1 MKTIRTFI
9 NIILLLILFS
19 QLSYAQCK
27 SDECV
32 GKISQGYTFLKS
44 YQMEKV
50 GDQLEYSYVFSKET
64 NYMLV
69 LCNPSGTSSAVV
81 VTLFDSNRKEIASN
95 WDKKNNKYYPAIAYQ
110 CKATGIYYLR
120 FSFNDKPECC
130 VSVLAFKK

>member
-1 MKTIRTFI
+1 MKDIKTLIR
-9 NIILLLILFS
+9 IILFMFLS
-19 QLSYAQCK
+19 QLGYAQCK
-27 SDECV
+27 ADECI

-44 YQMEKV
+44 YQMEKI

-69 LCNPSGTSSAVV
+69 LCNPGGPSSGVI
-81 VTLFDSNRKEIASN
+81 VTLFDSNKKEIATN
-95 WDKKNNKYYPAIAYQ
+95 FDKKNNKYYPAIAYQ

-120 FSFNDKPECC
+120 FSFTDKPECC